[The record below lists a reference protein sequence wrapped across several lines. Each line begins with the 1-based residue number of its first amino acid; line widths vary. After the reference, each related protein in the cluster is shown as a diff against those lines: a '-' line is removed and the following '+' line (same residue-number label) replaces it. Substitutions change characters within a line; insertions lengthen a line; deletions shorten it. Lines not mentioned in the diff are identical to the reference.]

1 MKSILIVD
9 DTRSFLDAIALS
21 LRHKG
26 FVVVRAENGAEAVA
40 AADRTRPDLVLLDLA
55 MPVMD
60 GLTCLRTLRGRPGG
74 KDLPVLL
81 LSALTDRERRDEAER
96 LGIQGVLVK
105 SQFSLDDVYRNVVR
119 LVGLPTEAAAAA
131 PLPLPAAG

>member
-1 MKSILIVD
+1 MKTILVVD

-26 FVVVRAENGAEAVA
+26 FAVARAENGAEAVA
-40 AADRTRPDLVLLDLA
+40 AVDRARPDLVLLDLA

-81 LSALTDRERRDEAER
+81 LSALTDRERREEAER

-105 SQFSLDDVYRNVVR
+105 SQFSLDDVYRNAVR
-119 LVGLPTEAAAAA
+119 LIGPPSETAVPAVMAAAAR
-131 PLPLPAAG
+131 